1 MDAVTPPAAPA
12 RSADLAG
19 QIREAQRQLA
29 ESVVRAGL
37 QRDPYR
43 HALEA
48 MAVVIGTF
56 PVFVERLEATRQP
69 FKDEDL
75 RRLEQVAAKGAAGRA
90 VDIVWARNWR
100 TALMALC
107 LLLATAVGAAGFG
120 YCVRGAVPHLVGVRA
135 GAEQCRDQSDGAR
148 LCWIPVWERLPPTK

>member
-12 RSADLAG
+12 RPTDFAG
-19 QIREAQRQLA
+19 LIREAQRQLA

-69 FKDEDL
+69 FQDEDL
-75 RRLEQVAAKGAAGRA
+75 RRLEQVAARGAAG
-90 VDIVWARNWR
+90 
-100 TALMALC
+100 L
-107 LLLATAVGAAGFG
+107 G
-120 YCVRGAVPHLVGVRA
+120 YGLHGAVPRLVGARA

-148 LCWIPVWERLPPTK
+148 LCWIPVWERLPPMK